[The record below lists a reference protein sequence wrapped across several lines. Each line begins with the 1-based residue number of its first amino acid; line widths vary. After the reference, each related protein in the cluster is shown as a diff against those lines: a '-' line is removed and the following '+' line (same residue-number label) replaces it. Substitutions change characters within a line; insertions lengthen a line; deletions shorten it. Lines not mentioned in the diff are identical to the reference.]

1 MDIDDDGR
9 STVPCVVCNT
19 SVDRDDILLTN
30 YSDYVCS
37 GCVSICDRCD
47 SIETVNDNMHTVD
60 GTWIWCESCTDRRA
74 YFCDSC
80 NEYNSSGTC
89 YINDRSESWCSD
101 CTDNA
106 YFCEECDAYNADGC
120 GSDCQEG
127 RDAYGNRIIHDY
139 SYRPDA
145 LFHSTDKSERLY
157 FGLEIEVEDPRNLSE
172 SSEYAHRLEGMEL
185 AYLKHDG
192 SLSCGY
198 EIVTHPMSHDYYKNE
213 ASDLWDTLEH
223 LRTHY
228 KVKSWDTSTCGL
240 HIHISRTGFNG
251 GGHMHRFLN
260 LIYSN
265 QDFYQRLAGREESR
279 WATFDDIMSV
289 EIMRDAYGN
298 RMTDD
303 EGFTLHKP
311 KRSIASKLQSYST
324 ERYSAVNT
332 RNRETLEI
340 RIFKGTV
347 NTNTIKSHIDLAHA
361 SVEYTRTLTVRDI
374 REGALDAN
382 RFMWYIIQNGEL
394 YPELHER
401 VNRLVLPNLVRLNGQ
416 KVSN

>member
-1 MDIDDDGR
+1 
-9 STVPCVVCNT
+9 
-19 SVDRDDILLTN
+19 
-30 YSDYVCS
+30 
-37 GCVSICDRCD
+37 
-47 SIETVNDNMHTVD
+47 
-60 GTWIWCESCTDRRA
+60 
-74 YFCDSC
+74 
-80 NEYNSSGTC
+80 
-89 YINDRSESWCSD
+89 
-101 CTDNA
+101 
-106 YFCEECDAYNADGC
+106 
-120 GSDCQEG
+120 
-127 RDAYGNRIIHDY
+127 
-139 SYRPDA
+139 
-145 LFHSTDKSERLY
+145 
-157 FGLEIEVEDPRNLSE
+157 
-172 SSEYAHRLEGMEL
+172 
-185 AYLKHDG
+185 
-192 SLSCGY
+192 
-198 EIVTHPMSHDYYKNE
+198 MSHDYYKNE

-289 EIMRDAYGN
+289 EIMRDSHGN
-298 RMTDD
+298 RMTND
-303 EGFTLHKP
+303 EGFTMHKP

-382 RFMWYIIQNGEL
+382 RLMWYIIQNGEL

>member
-1 MDIDDDGR
+1 MLIDDDGK

-19 SVDRDDILLTN
+19 SVDKDEVLTTS
-30 YSDYVCS
+30 YADYVCEH
-37 GCVSICDRCD
+37 CVQICDRC
-47 SIETVNDNMHTVD
+47 SEVGSVNDDFHMVD
-60 GTWIWCESCTDRRA
+60 GDYTWCEPCTHRRAYWCDRCEEYNSVGACYIYDRGEHWCEHCTDNTHFCEDCDNYYADGCESCADNTD
-74 YFCDSC
+74 D
-80 NEYNSSGTC
+80 
-89 YINDRSESWCSD
+89 
-101 CTDNA
+101 
-106 YFCEECDAYNADGC
+106 
-120 GSDCQEG
+120 
-127 RDAYGNRIIHDY
+127 YGNRIIHDY
-139 SYRPDA
+139 TYRPDA
-145 LFHSTDKSERLY
+145 IFHSTDKNERLY
-157 FGLEIEVEDPRNLSE
+157 FGIEVEVEDSRNLSD
-172 SSEYAHRLEGMEL
+172 SSAYAHRLEGMEL

-223 LRTHY
+223 LRTFY

-265 QDFYQRLAGREESR
+265 QDLYERLAGREASR
-279 WATFDDIMSV
+279 WASFDDITSNQ
-289 EIMRDAYGN
+289 IMYDEHGNYALDRDGDYQYV
-298 RMTDD
+298 T
-303 EGFTLHKP
+303 
-311 KRSIASKLQSYST
+311 KRDIASKLKGYNT

-361 SVEYTRTLTVRDI
+361 SVEYTRNLTVRDI
-374 REGALDAN
+374 REGALSASN
-382 RFMWYIIQNGEL
+382 FVHYILQNSTL
-394 YPELHER
+394 YPELCER
-401 VNRLVLPNLVRLNGQ
+401 VNRLIVPNYVGISRQN
-416 KVSN
+416 VSN

>member
-1 MDIDDDGR
+1 MEIDDDGK

-19 SVDRDDILLTN
+19 SVDKDDVCTTS
-30 YSDYVCS
+30 YSDYVCND
-37 GCVSICDRCD
+37 CVQICDRCD
-47 SIETVNDNMHTVD
+47 DVGSVNDDFHTVD
-60 GTWIWCESCTDRRA
+60 SNDTWCEACTHRRA
-74 YFCDSC
+74 YWCDSC
-80 NEYNSSGTC
+80 NEYNSSGAT
-89 YINDRSESWCSD
+89 YIYDRSEHWCES
-101 CTDNA
+101 CTDDT
-106 YFCEECDAYNADGC
+106 YFCEDCDNYYADGC
-120 GSDCQEG
+120 DSCADNT
-127 RDAYGNRIIHDY
+127 DDYGNRVIHDY
-139 SYRPDA
+139 TYRPDA
-145 LFHSTDKSERLY
+145 KFHSTDKNERLY
-157 FGLEIEVEDPRNLSE
+157 FGIEVEVEDPRTLTE
-172 SSEYAHRLEGMEL
+172 SARYAHRLEGMEL

-198 EIVTHPMSHDYYKNE
+198 EIVTHPMSHDFFKNE

-223 LRTHY
+223 LRTFY
-228 KVKSWDTSTCGL
+228 KVKSWDTTTCGL

-279 WATFDDIMSV
+279 WATFSDIMRNEV
-289 EIMRDAYGN
+289 VYDEWGGYAVDEHGNYQYTTKRD
-298 RMTDD
+298 
-303 EGFTLHKP
+303 
-311 KRSIASKLQSYST
+311 IVSKLQGYNT

-361 SVEYTRTLTVRDI
+361 SVEYTRSLTVRDV
-374 REGALDAN
+374 REGALAWIKFAD
-382 RFMWYIIQNGEL
+382 YILAHADL
-394 YPELHER
+394 YPELYER
-401 VNRLVLPNLVRLNGQ
+401 VNRLVLPNLVRSNGQ

>member
-1 MDIDDDGR
+1 MDIDDDGK

-19 SVDRDDILLTN
+19 SVDKDDVCTTS
-30 YSDYVCS
+30 YSDYVCNE
-37 GCVSICDRCD
+37 CVQICDRCD
-47 SIETVNDNMHTVD
+47 DVGSVNDNFHTVD
-60 GTWIWCESCTDRRA
+60 GDWLWCESCVDRRA
-74 YFCDSC
+74 YFCNEC
-80 NEYNSSGTC
+80 NEYNSDGSI
-89 YINDRSESWCSD
+89 YIQDRGENWCNI
-101 CTDNA
+101 CADNGA
-106 YFCEECDAYNADGC
+106 QWCEDCDAYFADGC
-120 GSDCQEG
+120 DSCSENTDEFG
-127 RDAYGNRIIHDY
+127 RRIIHDY

-145 LFHSTDKSERLY
+145 IFHSTDKNERLY
-157 FGLEIEVEDPRNLSE
+157 FGIEVEVEDPRNLSE
-172 SSEYAHRLEGMEL
+172 SAGYAHRLEGMEL

-279 WATFDDIMSV
+279 WATFDDIMSM
-289 EIMRDAYGN
+289 EIVRDAYGN
-298 RMTDD
+298 RVTDD
-303 EGFTLHKP
+303 DGFTLHKT

-361 SVEYTRTLTVRDI
+361 SVEYTRNLTVRDV
-374 REGALDAN
+374 REGALAWVKFAD
-382 RFMWYIIQNGEL
+382 YILAHADL
-394 YPELHER
+394 YPELNER
-401 VNRLVLPNLVRLNGQ
+401 ITRLVLPNLVRLNGQ

>member
-1 MDIDDDGR
+1 MEIDDDGKP
-9 STVPCVVCNT
+9 TVPCVVCNT
-19 SVDRDDILLTN
+19 SVDRDDVLITS
-30 YSDYVCS
+30 YSDYVCND
-37 GCVSICDRCD
+37 CVSICDRCD
-47 SIETVNDNMHTVD
+47 DINTVNDNMHTVD
-60 GTWIWCESCTDRRA
+60 DDWVWCESCTDRRA
-74 YFCDSC
+74 YFCDNC
-80 NEYNSSGTC
+80 NEYNSNGTI
-89 YINDRSESWCSD
+89 YINDRSESWCQH
-101 CTDNA
+101 CADNS
-106 YFCEECDAYNADGC
+106 YYCEECDVHNADGC
-120 GSDCQEG
+120 DGDCSEG
-127 RDAYGNRIIHDY
+127 RDEYGNRIIHDY

-145 LFHSTDKSERLY
+145 IFHSTDKNERLY
-157 FGLEIEVEDPRNLSE
+157 FGVEIEVEDPRTISE
-172 SSEYAHRLEGMEL
+172 SSQYAHRLEGMEL

-198 EIVTHPMSHDYYKNE
+198 EIVTHPMSHDYYKNQ
-213 ASDLWDTLEH
+213 ADDLWETLEH

-279 WATFDDIMSV
+279 WATFDDIMSQ
-289 EIMRDAYGN
+289 EIVRDEHGN
-298 RMTDD
+298 RILD
-303 EGFTLHKP
+303 EYDCYQTVT
-311 KRSIASKLQSYST
+311 KRSIASKLQGYNT

-347 NTNTIKSHIDLAHA
+347 NTNTIKSHLDLAHA
-361 SVEYTRTLTVRDI
+361 SVEYTRNLTVRDV
-374 REGALDAN
+374 REGALAWIKFAD
-382 RFMWYIIQNGEL
+382 YILAHADL
-394 YPELHER
+394 YPELYER
-401 VNRLVLPNLVRLNGQ
+401 ITRLVLPNLVRLNGQ

>member
-1 MDIDDDGR
+1 MTEDA
-9 STVPCVVCNT
+9 SKSPVLCVVCST
-19 SVDRDDILLTN
+19 SVDADDILTTS
-30 YSDYVCS
+30 YDDYVCNE
-37 GCVSICDRCD
+37 CVQICDRCD
-47 SIETVNDNMHTVD
+47 DVGSVNDDFHTVD
-60 GTWIWCESCTDRRA
+60 SNDTWCEACTHRRA
-74 YFCDSC
+74 YWCDSC
-80 NEYNSSGTC
+80 NEYNSSGAT
-89 YINDRSESWCSD
+89 YIYDRSEHWCES
-101 CTDNA
+101 CTDDT
-106 YFCEECDAYNADGC
+106 YFCEDCDNYYADGC
-120 GSDCQEG
+120 DSCADNT
-127 RDAYGNRIIHDY
+127 DDYGNRVIHDY
-139 SYRPDA
+139 TYRPDA
-145 LFHSTDKSERLY
+145 KFHSTDKNERLY
-157 FGLEIEVEDPRNLSE
+157 FGIEVEVEDPRTLTE
-172 SSEYAHRLEGMEL
+172 SARYAHRLEGMEL

-198 EIVTHPMSHDYYKNE
+198 EIVTHPMSHDFFKNE

-223 LRTHY
+223 LRTFY

-279 WATFDDIMSV
+279 WATFSDIMRNDV
-289 EIMRDAYGN
+289 IRDEYGN
-298 RMTDD
+298 RVLD
-303 EGFTLHKP
+303 EHGDYQFIT
-311 KRSIASKLQSYST
+311 KRDIASKLQGYNT

-361 SVEYTRTLTVRDI
+361 SVEYTRNLTVRDV
-374 REGALDAN
+374 REGALAWIKFAD
-382 RFMWYIIQNGEL
+382 YILAHADL
-394 YPELHER
+394 YPELYER

-416 KVSN
+416 NVSN

>member
-1 MDIDDDGR
+1 MQIDDEGNA
-9 STVPCVVCNT
+9 TVPCVVCNT
-19 SVDRDDILLTN
+19 SVDKEDVLITS
-30 YSDYVCS
+30 YTDYVCS
-37 GCVSICDRCD
+37 DCVQICDRCD
-47 SIETVNDNMHTVD
+47 DVGSVNDSFHTVD
-60 GTWIWCESCTDRRA
+60 GDYTWCEACVDRRA
-74 YFCDSC
+74 YFCDNC
-80 NEYNSSGTC
+80 NEYNSDGSL
-89 YINDRSESWCSD
+89 YIQDRGENWCNI
-101 CTDNA
+101 CTDN
-106 YFCEECDAYNADGC
+106 YTSWCEDCDAYFADGC
-120 GSDCQEG
+120 DSCMDNT
-127 RDAYGNRIIHDY
+127 DDYGNRIIHDY
-139 SYRPDA
+139 TYRPDA
-145 LFHSTDKSERLY
+145 KFHSTDKNERLY
-157 FGLEIEVEDPRNLSE
+157 FGLEIEVEDPRTLSE
-172 SSEYAHRLEGMEL
+172 SARYAHQLEGMEL

-198 EIVTHPMSHDYYKNE
+198 EIVTHPMSHDFFKNE
-213 ASDLWDTLEH
+213 ADDLWNTLEH

-265 QDFYQRLAGREESR
+265 REFYQRLAGREESR
-279 WATFDDIMSV
+279 WASFDDIFSQEV
-289 EIMRDAYGN
+289 LRD
-298 RMTDD
+298 TDGSPVVD
-303 EGFTLHKP
+303 EDGFRQYYS
-311 KRSIASKLQSYST
+311 KRNIASKLRGGSQS

-401 VNRLVLPNLVRLNGQ
+401 INRLVLPHVRLNGQ